1 MVETYH
7 DGIDVR
13 PISRYERGQSS
24 IINDAISVEAAL
36 KITVEHRGKVHL
48 FSTTLCTPNDVEDL
62 VTGLLWSEGVVQ
74 NPSCEVF
81 QNLEINTE
89 NGESHTLIPES
100 CEVELSS
107 LGRLQNSTPSCGWC
121 GRTSVDEVMEL
132 LAGKTSP
139 TTISL
144 ALQDIARMIES
155 VKLKQTI
162 FSFTGGVHAAA
173 LLNQAGEIEYLREDI
188 GRHNAVDKTLGSCLR
203 DGRLPVETG
212 ILVLSGRA
220 GLELIHKAAMSEIEV
235 VISVGAPTTMAIDV
249 ARAANITL
257 IGFVKADSMNIYT
270 NQQRIRIEE

>member
-7 DGIDVR
+7 DGIELR
-13 PISRYERGQSS
+13 PITRYDSGESS
-24 IINDAISVEAAL
+24 IINDAISVEGAL

-48 FSTTLCTPNDVEDL
+48 FSTTLCTPHDVDDL
-62 VTGLLWSEGVVQ
+62 VAGLLWSEGVIL

-81 QNLEINTE
+81 KNLDINTE
-89 NGESHTLIPES
+89 KGESNALVPEL

-144 ALQDIARMIES
+144 ALQDIARMVEK
-155 VKLKQTI
+155 VKLKQSI
-162 FSFTGGVHAAA
+162 FSLTGGVHAAA
-173 LLNQAGEIEYLREDI
+173 LLNRDGEIEYLREDV

-203 DGRLPVETG
+203 EGRFPVETG

-257 IGFVKADSMNIYT
+257 IGFVKEDSMNIYT
-270 NQQRIRIEE
+270 NQQRIRIDE